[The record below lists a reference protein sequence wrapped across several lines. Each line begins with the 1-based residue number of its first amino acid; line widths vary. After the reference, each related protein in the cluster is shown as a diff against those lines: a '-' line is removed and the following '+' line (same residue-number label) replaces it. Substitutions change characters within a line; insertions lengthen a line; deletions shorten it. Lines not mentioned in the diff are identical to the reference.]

1 MLDLVVWGLY
11 AVVLYISFFLLL
23 VFLEKGSLKEEVEW
37 PDEWPSVS
45 VIIPAYNEGD
55 TIGMTIESVD
65 AVEYPDYEIIVVNDG
80 SEDNTREVAEKYEE
94 EGVITLINQENQG
107 KGAALNTGLEE
118 ADGKL
123 FACVDADS
131 KLMENSLKNIV
142 ADLEED
148 MGGIA
153 SAMKVY
159 EPENLLQKMQWVE
172 YMVGIF
178 LRNIMGLVNAIH
190 VTPGPLSIY
199 RTSLVEKL
207 GGFDEDSLVE
217 DQEICFRMQDDQW
230 RVGHSRK
237 GEVYTVAP
245 ATLKEFY
252 HQRYRW
258 YRGSLETIIDY
269 KHMFLNPKYG
279 DFGLFG
285 MPSKVAQAFLSILGL
300 FLMSYY
306 VLDPVYSF
314 ARDFAVLGFQA
325 VNISLQGLTLQRVF
339 EAIYWWAI
347 SQRFISLVLLGSVFM
362 FSIFMAYLSA
372 IHTEEEVFE
381 YGYIGP
387 LTYFF
392 WYVFFIGF
400 MWLVVVIDTVR
411 KGERKW

>member
-23 VFLEKGSLKEEVEW
+23 VFLEKGGLKEGVEW
-37 PDEWPSVS
+37 RDEWPSVS
-45 VIIPAYNEGD
+45 VIIPAFNEEE

-65 AVEYPDYEIIVVNDG
+65 SVDYPDYEIIVVNDG
-80 SEDNTREVAEKYEE
+80 STDGTLEEAEKYEDR
-94 EGVITLINQENQG
+94 VTLIDQENQG
-107 KGAALNTGLEE
+107 KGGALNAGLEE
-118 ADGKL
+118 ADGEL

-131 KLMENSLKNIV
+131 RLTRNSLKNIV
-142 ADLEED
+142 SDLDND

-153 SAMKVY
+153 SAMKVHS
-159 EPENLLQKMQWVE
+159 PDNLLQKMQWVE

-199 RTSLVEKL
+199 RTSLVEDL

-217 DQEICFRMQDDQW
+217 DQEICFRMQDNQW

-245 ATLKEFY
+245 KNLREFY

-269 KHMFLNPKYG
+269 RHMFLNPKYG

-285 MPSKVAQAFLSILGL
+285 MPTKIAQAFLSILGL

-306 VLDPVYSF
+306 VLNPIYSF
-314 ARDFAVLGFQA
+314 ARDFAVLGLNA
-325 VNISLQGLTLQRVF
+325 INVSLQGITLERIV
-339 EAIYWWAI
+339 EAIYWWLI
-347 SQRFISLVLLGSVFM
+347 SQRFISLVLLGSVFL
-362 FSIFMAYLSA
+362 FSVFMAYLSA
-372 IHTEEEVFE
+372 IHTEEDVFG
-381 YGYIGP
+381 YGYLAPI
-387 LTYFF
+387 TYFF

-400 MWLVVVIDTVR
+400 MWMVVVIDTVR
-411 KGERKW
+411 KGERRW